1 MNAGGPAER
10 SRGLLLVHAYE
21 NQLASVLVN
30 LAAAAGVVVVV
41 GNRTE
46 RWPWSWLGVVG
57 LVSVVRLLSGARFW
71 RAFEADAVPSG
82 EDRIRWQWTYEIGL
96 SAGGSLWAYL
106 TWTRLSKLPLE
117 QQFVVIVVVSALAG
131 GATGVLAPLLRV
143 GRLYIGLLLL
153 PACYRLATMEH
164 AQPVL
169 GVLGTIFFVVMLV
182 GHRNNHLLLVRSL
195 FLQAQNADLVLQL
208 QGARDAALRASEN
221 KSRFVA
227 MTSHELRGPLNGI
240 LGMSHAL
247 FDTRLGDHQ
256 RELVRALSTSAESL
270 SRLLAD
276 LLDIAR
282 IEAGRLDVVLADT
295 DVRELVAD
303 VVDAFAP
310 QADQKGL
317 DIAAMSD
324 PGVPPRL
331 AADAG
336 RLGQVLRNLV
346 SNAVKF
352 TERGAVVV
360 DVERVDASLWISVTD
375 TGRGMRAED
384 VERIFLPFEQ
394 VSAELVDRRAGTGLG
409 LWIARS
415 FVESWGGTITV
426 ESVPD
431 RGTRFRVSLPI
442 TVGEA
447 PVRFSTL
454 MGMPVV
460 IVITQREV
468 TARAFQMAGRDIDA
482 RVTPRPTLDDVLRD
496 GRVEARALVVDTTST
511 GLAALASLG
520 SLNLGARLV
529 LAAPASTLPEV
540 EKVATALKARVM
552 LLPPRATRL
561 LAALETPHRALTHRP
576 SQFPMAVD
584 ATLLVVDD
592 DAINR
597 KVARHAAGQLGLR
610 VLEAASGEE
619 ALAVLEREPVDLLLL
634 DLHLEG
640 MGGDEVARRVC
651 KLAQPPPIIA
661 YTGSVQESDRRRLL
675 EAGVE
680 EILGKPLDRGAFA
693 TAINR
698 ALNARR
704 QQSKKTGRS
713 MKLDVLDLSVLDELR
728 VAMGGDG
735 EIAEMIKEYL
745 PSLRARNDRIALAA
759 ETDDWQTIGAEAHAL
774 SSAAATFGAQR
785 AALIART
792 LEHAVSSDDHG
803 RIVGLVK
810 ALGEAVRETVPLL
823 EQEREGAA
831 ARARHDAS
839 AAAVASRR
847 S

>member
-1 MNAGGPAER
+1 MNVEDQAER
-10 SRGLLLVHAYE
+10 TRGLLLVHAYK
-21 NQLASVLVN
+21 NQLASVVVN
-30 LAAAAGVVVVV
+30 LAATLGVAFVI
-41 GNRTE
+41 GTKGAW
-46 RWPWSWLGVVG
+46 WPWIWLGAVG
-57 LVSVVRLLSGARFW
+57 VASALRLLSGAGFR
-71 RAFEADAVPSG
+71 RAFQRNTVPTG
-82 EDRIRWQWTYEIGL
+82 ELRVRWQRRYEVGL
-96 SAGGSLWAYL
+96 TAGGSLWAYL
-106 TWTRLSKLPLE
+106 TWTRLSALGLE
-117 QQFVVIVVVSALAG
+117 QQFVLIVVVSALAG

-153 PACYRLATMEH
+153 PACFRLATMEH

-169 GVLGTIFFVVMLV
+169 GVLGTIFFVVMVV
-182 GHRNNHLLLVRSL
+182 GHRNNHLLLEQSL
-195 FLQAQNADLVLQL
+195 VLQAQNAELVEQL
-208 QGARDAALRASEN
+208 QGARDTAVKASEN

-247 FDTRLGDHQ
+247 IDTRLSEHQ
-256 RELVRALSTSAESL
+256 RELVRALSTSAEAL
-270 SRLLAD
+270 SRLLSD

-317 DIAAMSD
+317 DIAAISD
-324 PGVPPRL
+324 PGVPTRV

-352 TERGAVVV
+352 TERGSVLVE
-360 DVERVDASLWISVTD
+360 VERVDALLWISVTD

-431 RGTRFRVSLPI
+431 RGTKFRVSLPI
-442 TVGEA
+442 TVTEA
-447 PVRFSTL
+447 PQRFSTL

-460 IVITQREV
+460 IVVTQREA
-468 TARAFQMAGRDIDA
+468 TGRAFLMAGRDIDA
-482 RVTPRPTLDDVLRD
+482 RVTTRRTLDEVL
-496 GRVEARALVVDTTST
+496 GEGPVEARALVVDTAST
-511 GLAALASLG
+511 GLGALASLG
-520 SLNLGARLV
+520 SLKLGARLV
-529 LAAPASTLPEV
+529 LAAPASTVPEV

-561 LAALETPHRALTHRP
+561 LPALETPHRALTHRP
-576 SQFPMAVD
+576 SQANVTVD

-597 KVARHAAGQLGLR
+597 RVARHAAVQIGLR

-619 ALAVLEREPVDLLLL
+619 ALKLLDREAVELVLL

-640 MGGDEVARRVC
+640 MSGDEVARRIR
-651 KLAQPPPIIA
+651 KLPQPPSIIA

-680 EILGKPLDRGAFA
+680 EILGKPLDRGAFVTA
-693 TAINR
+693 TSR

-704 QQSKKTGRS
+704 QQSRKTGRS
-713 MKLDVLDLSVLDELR
+713 MKLDILDLSVLDDLR

-735 EIAEMIKEYL
+735 EIADMLQEYL
-745 PSLRARNDRIALAA
+745 PSLVARSERIALSA
-759 ETDDWQTIGAEAHAL
+759 ERDDWKTVGAEAHAL

-792 LEHAVSSDDHG
+792 LERAVGTGEHG
-803 RIVGLVK
+803 RIEGLVK
-810 ALGEAVRETVPLL
+810 ALGEAVRETIPLL
-823 EQEREGAA
+823 EQERDGAA
-831 ARARHDAS
+831 ARAALGS
-839 AAAVASRR
+839 G
-847 S
+847 